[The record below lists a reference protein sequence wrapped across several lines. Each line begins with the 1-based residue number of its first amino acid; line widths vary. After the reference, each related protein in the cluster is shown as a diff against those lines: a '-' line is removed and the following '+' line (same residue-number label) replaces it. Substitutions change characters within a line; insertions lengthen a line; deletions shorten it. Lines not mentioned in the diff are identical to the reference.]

1 MANGEDDSDLVDD
14 LSELTIWFERLDPIQ
29 VRTYD
34 DAPIRDD
41 YSNIYFVGT
50 GKSRAHAGRLGRRPD
65 CIPTDAQAHWS
76 HDPWTGSLPPA
87 IPRCA
92 DCVTRNPVS
101 RVIN

>member
-76 HDPWTGSLPPA
+76 HDSWTGSLPPT